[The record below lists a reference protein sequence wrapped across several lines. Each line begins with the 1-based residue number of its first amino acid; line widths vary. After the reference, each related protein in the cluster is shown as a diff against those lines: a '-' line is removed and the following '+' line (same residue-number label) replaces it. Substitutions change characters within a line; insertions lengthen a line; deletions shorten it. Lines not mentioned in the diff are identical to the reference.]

1 MKHSL
6 PGRFAAGLV
15 VTLAA
20 CAAPGTSVTDSPL
33 ASSDASRT
41 AEPSVALPPLD
52 AWPAGFATEYLALG
66 QPPTPDGDLQ
76 SETVAFWEVGG
87 SLPVGSGVLTFS
99 EALESGAAVTCGGI
113 EHEDPHLNIS
123 DQSDPK
129 GQLVG
134 TIGSASILLQPD
146 HQVGVFPQT
155 GNTEPTCWE
164 QAGAYTVTFASGP
177 TPGVRTGTYLL
188 TLDRL
193 TLE

>member
-6 PGRFAAGLV
+6 LGRFAAGLV
-15 VTLAA
+15 LILAA
-20 CAAPGTSVTDSPL
+20 CAAPVTSVTDSPV
-33 ASSDASRT
+33 ASSDASST
-41 AEPSVALPPLD
+41 AQPSVALPALD
-52 AWPAGFATEYLALG
+52 AWPEGFATEYLALG
-66 QPPTPDGDLQ
+66 QPPTQAGELQ
-76 SETVAFWEVGG
+76 SETIAFWEVGG
-87 SLPVGSGVLTFS
+87 SFPIGSGVLTFS
-99 EALESGAAVTCGGI
+99 EALESGAAVTCGGVA
-113 EHEDPHLNIS
+113 HEDPHLNIS

-134 TIGSASILLQPD
+134 TIGDASILLQPD

-164 QAGAYTVTFASGP
+164 QKGAYTVTFASGP
-177 TPGVRTGTYLL
+177 TPGVKTGMYLL